1 MKKLLAIVV
10 LGLLWSTTLIA
21 TPPKNK
27 WSPSLEKWKKIF
39 KKVEYPPNDC
49 KYCTERHDYW
59 AYDTYRK
66 SSLEN
71 KNHKNNGGLKKIIIK
86 PAKSNPVRIIKKN
99 IKPLPKEI
107 YDYVYYRDIS
117 SLMVFD
123 KGVLIH
129 DWKRDYIFNDKPIDG
144 QSRSKSIVGIAAIKM
159 ACQNILD
166 LNKTHAEYSSEI
178 KDSFYGHVTLKD
190 SLNMLARD
198 QYVMNYNILKETH
211 RKKSDLVSIL
221 NRHPKRLET
230 EGPKEFKYS
239 NPNTDLITLDM
250 INILGGKKKFAKWF
264 QKNIS
269 EAAGF
274 ASKGKILLDKKGA
287 PISSSSIMLTREDWL
302 RFGMYVIELM
312 EDKNSCEA
320 KKLQEAFENAVPTK
334 KKFAPKYA
342 MFFWLNGYGID
353 NLVQMRGYGL
363 RLSLIDWKNDRII
376 QTNSFAISWKPQEL
390 VNLIWK

>member
-21 TPPKNK
+21 TPPKNE

-287 PISSSSIMLTREDWL
+287 PISSASIMLTREDWL